1 MTRLTFLLS
10 AFCLSVL
17 TLGPVA
23 AHAGSPGTTPAPM
36 PMVPTTSGSPAR
48 PGTPAVRV
56 DLIPIEGGS
65 SLLTGTVKDAC
76 EAMLCLGA
84 IGSAPGECAQSLAKY
99 HAAKMWGMGD
109 AFLLMCPVVK

>member
-10 AFCLSVL
+10 ALYLFVL
-17 TLGPVA
+17 TLSTVA
-23 AHAGSPGTTPAPM
+23 AHAGSPGTTPALM
-36 PMVPTTSGSPAR
+36 PTGPTTPGIPAR
-48 PGTPAVRV
+48 PGNPAVRV
-56 DLIPIEGGS
+56 DLTPIDGDS

-109 AFLLMCPVVK
+109 AFLLMCPVVE

>member
-1 MTRLTFLLS
+1 MTRLAFLLS

-17 TLGPVA
+17 TLDTVA
-23 AHAGSPGTTPAPM
+23 AHAGSPGTTPALM
-36 PMVPTTSGSPAR
+36 PTGPTTLGSPAR
-48 PGTPAVRV
+48 PGTPTVRV
-56 DLIPIEGGS
+56 DLTPIDGGS

-76 EAMLCLGA
+76 EAMLCLGT